1 MYCNKCGKEIENGV
15 LCEECAVIEMP
26 CAEASDEAPVK
37 EAEVTDPVET
47 IAFSCKQNTNPLPE
61 PQNRMFG
68 FGKALASTI
77 LSIVGFIFVYIAMI
91 LSLVEPGAG
100 LPLIFLSMPLLI
112 IPLIFGILSIKVFM
126 ERKATCAKPI
136 PTLILGIVGLST
148 AVFAA
153 FFQFLAFLISIS
165 GF

>member
-37 EAEVTDPVET
+37 EAEVTDPVKT
-47 IAFSCKQNTNPLPE
+47 IPFACEQNTNPFPE

-68 FGKALASTI
+68 FGKALTSTI

-91 LSLVEPGAG
+91 LSMVERGAG

-126 ERKATCAKPI
+126 ERKSTCAKPI

-148 AVFAA
+148 AAFAA

>member
-1 MYCNKCGKEIENGV
+1 MYCNKCGKEIENGF
-15 LCEECAVIEMP
+15 LCEECAVIEKP
-26 CAEASDEAPVK
+26 CTETYDEAPVK
-37 EAEVTDPVET
+37 EAEVTEPVET
-47 IAFSCKQNTNPLPE
+47 IASACEQNTNPLPE

-77 LSIVGFIFVYIAMI
+77 LSTVGFIFVYIGMI
-91 LSLVEPGAG
+91 FSMVEPGAG
-100 LPLIFLSMPLLI
+100 LPLILLSMPLVI

-136 PTLILGIVGLST
+136 PTLILGIEGLST
-148 AVFAA
+148 AAFAA